1 MNFDYG
7 KIAYLKIVE
16 LEKQLSKLQ
25 ETITIQNN
33 SSMYFISENDNNNTA
48 VYEKTF
54 VFNSKNSGKY
64 SIDGIINAEI
74 ETGTLLF
81 IDIYLDDCFMDTR
94 VIGMNDDLEY
104 SLNLL
109 IKKGKNSLI
118 FKFRSDTVFNV
129 KKITANIHKSE
140 NSNTFNR
147 ITKIPKENGDYVLI
161 VKDKYANLQIIDN
174 GEREAITISKFTLK
188 DGIIL
193 YHDSDYIY
201 VSYISSNYELFLRK
215 INKETYEYTDENLKV
230 NGVNSVAGYY
240 KDGNLVIIFVKF
252 NQVHIG
258 KYNFSTFTYENVG
271 QIANRV
277 YTEPSISDLYII
289 TNSQDKTKLIF

>member
-7 KIAYLKIVE
+7 KIAYLKIIE

-33 SSMYFISENDNNNTA
+33 SSMYFISENDNNNSA

-54 VFNSKNSGKY
+54 VFNSKYSGKY
-64 SIDGIINAEI
+64 SIDGIINANI

-109 IKKGKNSLI
+109 INKGKNNLI

-161 VKDKYANLQIIDN
+161 VKDKYANLKIIEN
-174 GEREAITISKFTLK
+174 GEREGITISKFNLK
-188 DGIIL
+188 DGTIL
-193 YHDSDYIY
+193 YHDNDYIY
-201 VSYISSNYELFLRK
+201 AGYITLNYELYLRK
-215 INKETYEYTDENLKV
+215 INM
-230 NGVNSVAGYY
+230 A
-240 KDGNLVIIFVKF
+240 
-252 NQVHIG
+252 
-258 KYNFSTFTYENVG
+258 
-271 QIANRV
+271 
-277 YTEPSISDLYII
+277 
-289 TNSQDKTKLIF
+289 

>member
-1 MNFDYG
+1 MSFDYG

-25 ETITIQNN
+25 ETLTVQTN
-33 SSMYFISENDNNNTA
+33 SSMYFISENDNNNSA

-54 VFNSKNSGKY
+54 IFDSKNSGKY
-64 SIDGIINAEI
+64 TIDGIINANI

-109 IKKGKNSLI
+109 INKGKNSLI

-147 ITKIPKENGDYVLI
+147 ITKIPKENGDYVFI
-161 VKDKYANLQIIDN
+161 VKDKYANLKIIEN
-174 GEREAITISKFTLK
+174 GEREGITISKFTLK
-188 DGIIL
+188 DGTIL

-201 VSYISSNYELFLRK
+201 VGYVTLNYELYLRK
-215 INKETYEYTDENLKV
+215 INKATNEFVDIDL
-230 NGVNSVAGYY
+230 GVGGLSSIAGYF
-240 KDGNLVIIFVKF
+240 KDNNLVILFIKF
-252 NQVHIG
+252 NQVHVG
-258 KYNFSTFTYENVG
+258 KYDFSTFTYENVG
-271 QIANRV
+271 QIADRV
-277 YTEPSISDLYII
+277 YAEPSINDLYII
-289 TNSQDKTKLIF
+289 TNSQNKTKLIF